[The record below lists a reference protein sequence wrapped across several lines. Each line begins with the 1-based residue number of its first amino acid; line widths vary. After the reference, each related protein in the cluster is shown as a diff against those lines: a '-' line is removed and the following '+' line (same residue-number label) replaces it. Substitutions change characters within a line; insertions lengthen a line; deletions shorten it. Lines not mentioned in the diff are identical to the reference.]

1 MNTSKPS
8 SKTTRAPYQP
18 VSQPHEIVSALIEIL
33 QRVQQH
39 NDPIAEALVRSV
51 ITTAFKGNV
60 DWSTIGGTANGSQR

>member
-33 QRVQQH
+33 QMVEKY
-39 NDPIAEALVRSV
+39 NDATLSNLVRSV

-60 DWSTIGGTANGSQR
+60 DWSTIGGTTNANQR

>member
-1 MNTSKPS
+1 MSTSKPS
-8 SKTTRAPYQP
+8 SGTTRAPYQP

-39 NDPIAEALVRSV
+39 NDPIAEALVRSI

-60 DWSTIGGTANGSQR
+60 DWSTIGGQNGTQR